1 VLENP
6 EEIANCL
13 NDCFIKNQISDNHED
28 GSELSQH
35 ASIMNIQSS
44 QSTSFSFDFISD
56 ESTKKCLQ
64 KLNNKKSPGLDHV
77 SPFFLK
83 VAADALTIPLTDL
96 FNHFVWTGSFPDDM
110 KRSVIIPI
118 FKKDNAQD
126 PKNYRPVSLLS
137 SISKVFESI
146 LLLQLNSHF
155 ESKLANDMF
164 GFRSKR
170 GCEHAIVELTEHC
183 RRRLDLKE
191 CVAIMALDLSRAFD
205 TVSHKLLLAK
215 LKAYGLDE
223 SALRL
228 IESYLSDRQQC
239 TRVNN
244 VLSQETKV
252 IAGVPQ
258 GSIVGPLLFN
268 IFVNDL
274 SLFLNCTMVRYA
286 DDTTL
291 IVSEPQPEDLKI
303 EAESVLHDTFRWFTN
318 NQLIINPSKTQLLLL
333 GNKTKTDE
341 WNNFAITVGDKVVY
355 PSESLTLLGVT
366 LDCKLSY
373 EQHVSKKLKK
383 AGYSLKLA
391 RNVNNITSTSQRQLL
406 MSSYVLPHLIYC
418 CSLFISLKQSQIKRV
433 NHFFKVARRS
443 LQLDA
448 SSTVPFEELCMRR
461 GLSLLHQAF
470 HTNVPLLFS
479 ANI

>member
-1 VLENP
+1 
-6 EEIANCL
+6 
-13 NDCFIKNQISDNHED
+13 
-28 GSELSQH
+28 
-35 ASIMNIQSS
+35 
-44 QSTSFSFDFISD
+44 
-56 ESTKKCLQ
+56 
-64 KLNNKKSPGLDHV
+64 
-77 SPFFLK
+77 
-83 VAADALTIPLTDL
+83 
-96 FNHFVWTGSFPDDM
+96 
-110 KRSVIIPI
+110 
-118 FKKDNAQD
+118 
-126 PKNYRPVSLLS
+126 
-137 SISKVFESI
+137 
-146 LLLQLNSHF
+146 
-155 ESKLANDMF
+155 
-164 GFRSKR
+164 
-170 GCEHAIVELTEHC
+170 
-183 RRRLDLKE
+183 
-191 CVAIMALDLSRAFD
+191 
-205 TVSHKLLLAK
+205 
-215 LKAYGLDE
+215 
-223 SALRL
+223 
-228 IESYLSDRQQC
+228 
-239 TRVNN
+239 
-244 VLSQETKV
+244 
-252 IAGVPQ
+252 
-258 GSIVGPLLFN
+258 
-268 IFVNDL
+268 
-274 SLFLNCTMVRYA
+274 MVRYA

-461 GLSLLHQAF
+461 GLSLLHHAF

-479 ANI
+479 ANIQTSNSSYNMRSATRLILPTHSTAIMANSIIVKTAKVWNKLPPAMEKYKSDPKSHSFKTALVSVAGTCTAI